1 MQLICHCLVQE
12 SATLLLNCYVYFRV
26 QGLKFQGEDQ
36 SDLNDILQ
44 RVSAF
49 GLFVYAVFSVIAGS
63 LTAMTSEPNLLVMIT
78 GNLSVVQ
85 VCNKFINIDAKNNFL
100 TKMLYNWHTSLII
113 WVLLETFCQIKK
125 KLLWFTE
132 RYLFVSLSS
141 LNVYD
146 TQLIYCRYYF
156 LLLFASVILH
166 WLHNTNYTPQ

>member
-1 MQLICHCLVQE
+1 MWFPDFQRYLRYPTNFQSNAICHCLVHE

-85 VCNKFINIDAKNNFL
+85 VCNMSINIDAKNNFL
-100 TKMLYNWHTSLII
+100 TNMLCNWQTSII
-113 WVLLETFCQIKK
+113 I
-125 KLLWFTE
+125 
-132 RYLFVSLSS
+132 
-141 LNVYD
+141 
-146 TQLIYCRYYF
+146 
-156 LLLFASVILH
+156 
-166 WLHNTNYTPQ
+166 